1 MVGSKGR
8 ENKKKIDVLAIGSST
23 GGPDALQKL
32 LEPFPK
38 NLSVPV
44 LIVQHMPASFTK
56 RLADRLDSISDI
68 RIIEAKEGD
77 ILENGVAYLAPG
89 NYHMFL
95 KGSYLEPVLGLN
107 QDPPENS
114 CRPAVDVLFRSV
126 ADFYGANTLAIVL
139 TGMGKDGLK
148 GCAEIR
154 KAGGQIMVQDKET
167 SVVWGMPGQVA
178 KSGLAHKVLPLKQL
192 TEEILLKVFPSKIL
206 T

>member
-1 MVGSKGR
+1 MVGFKGR
-8 ENKKKIDVLAIGSST
+8 ENKKKIDILAIGSST

-38 NLSVPV
+38 KLSVPIV
-44 LIVQHMPASFTK
+44 IVQHMPASFTK
-56 RLADRLDSISDI
+56 RLAERLDAISNI
-68 RIIEAKEGD
+68 RIVEAKEGD
-77 ILENGVAYLAPG
+77 ALEKGTAYLAPG
-89 NYHMFL
+89 NYHIVL
-95 KGSYLEPVLGLN
+95 KGSFLEPVLSLN

-126 ADFYGANTLAIVL
+126 VSFFGANTLAVVL

-148 GCAEIR
+148 GCEEVR
-154 KAGGQIMVQDKET
+154 KAGGQVMVQDKET

-178 KSGLAHKVLPLKQL
+178 QSGLAHKVLPLKQL
-192 TEEILLKVFPSKIL
+192 TDEILLKISASEIL